1 MLTEYDVQRAV
12 EFESHDAP
20 VLSVYLNLDPQR
32 RTGEQYKVALRG
44 LLAGVE
50 GADPEDTKRIH
61 NYIEMGYNRQG
72 RGLIMFSCVKKDFW
86 WAFSFAVPVED
97 FAFVSFRPYVRQLAR
112 LLDIYE
118 RCGVIHVDQEG
129 ARLYMFNMGNL
140 EAVEGVLGE
149 EVKLHRG
156 GGWANPRIQRQQTGL
171 ARQNMQEAAE
181 MAEAF
186 YRSSNARRL
195 ILAGTDKTVA
205 LFKELLSNRL
215 RSMIIGQIAADANA
229 TANDLRDK
237 ALELA
242 VKQEKREAAAITE
255 EIITTAM
262 KGGNAVV
269 GLAETLTVVQQ
280 GRASHV
286 VALND
291 YAQPAYRFVDSG
303 YILLD
308 LTEEADLQSGR
319 VQNLPDAVESC
330 LRRALA
336 QNIGVTILEKHA
348 GLAQV
353 GKIAAL
359 TALLIDK
366 NVPGTTQCRGRF
378 RERFYPGEST
388 PAGTGGGAM
397 PCM

>member
-32 RTGEQYKVALRG
+32 RSGEQYKVALRG
-44 LLAGVE
+44 LLASVE
-50 GADPEDTKRIH
+50 GADPEDAKRIQ

-72 RGLIMFSCVKKDFW
+72 RGLIMFSCVKNDFW
-86 WAFSFAVPVED
+86 WAFTFAVPVED

-149 EVKLHRG
+149 EVKQHRSG
-156 GGWANPRIQRQQTGL
+156 EWGANPRIQRQQTGL

-205 LFKELLSNRL
+205 RFKELLSHRL
-215 RSMIIGQIAADANA
+215 RSMVIGQISADAYA
-229 TANDLRDK
+229 SANDLRDK

-242 VKQEKREAAAITE
+242 VKQEKREAAADTD

-269 GLAETLTVVQQ
+269 GLAETLTAVQQ
-280 GRASHV
+280 GRALHV
-286 VALND
+286 VVLNN
-291 YAQPAYRFVDSG
+291 YVQPAYRFVDSG
-303 YILLD
+303 YVLLD

-330 LRRALA
+330 IRRALA

-348 GLAQV
+348 GLEQV

-359 TALLIDK
+359 T
-366 NVPGTTQCRGRF
+366 R
-378 RERFYPGEST
+378 Y
-388 PAGTGGGAM
+388 
-397 PCM
+397 